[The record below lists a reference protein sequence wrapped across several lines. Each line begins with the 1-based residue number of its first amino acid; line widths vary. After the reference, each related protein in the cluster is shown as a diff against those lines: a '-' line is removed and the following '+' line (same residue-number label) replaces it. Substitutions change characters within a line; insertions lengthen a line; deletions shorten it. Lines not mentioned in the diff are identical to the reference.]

1 MSDCEGL
8 CTDAHSARHTYSCY
22 YGTEWIEEP
31 HGEHDWFSAVYDDY
45 MHCYGSN

>member
-8 CTDAHSARHTYSCY
+8 CTDAHGARHTYSCY
-22 YGTEWIEEP
+22 YDTEWIEEP
-31 HGEHDWFSAVYDDY
+31 HGEHDWFSAVYDDH